1 MNISFR
7 QKRLAI
13 LLRHSATNL
22 VFLKVKLAKKKIT
35 TNSQDQRTAGFEVTC
50 LKSDVFS
57 TYGVSFDATD
67 NVYNV
72 LTMKVLPKK
81 DAEQFL
87 TVKEIGKESYISFVK
102 ERIEGESSIWDT
114 IKKIKIPC
122 FTNNSKSTSVKL
134 MVKHYKYGKNASL

>member
-7 QKRLAI
+7 QQRLAI

-22 VFLKVKLAKKKIT
+22 VFPKVKLAREDHYQLSGSKGSRIRSNVSKI
-35 TNSQDQRTAGFEVTC
+35 
-50 LKSDVFS
+50 SDVFS

-87 TVKEIGKESYISFVK
+87 TIKEIGKESYVNFSK
-102 ERIEGESSIWDT
+102 ERIEGESSI
-114 IKKIKIPC
+114 
-122 FTNNSKSTSVKL
+122 
-134 MVKHYKYGKNASL
+134 